1 MLLVYL
7 TSERLVSIKYPMKVA
22 LFRGNKT
29 QLIYFSIIL
38 FYNLAFYLP
47 FSFFFGFESY
57 QSVSD
62 QTNSSKNLTKSLF
75 CAFKYAITQQIFCYL
90 DLTNRIVIP
99 FLLIIVF
106 KIILIDYIFKSRKRV
121 YKNLHLERKQK
132 FSKRHKVFDFSSFFK
147 SNLFDIYFTKYN

>member
-47 FSFFFGFESY
+47 FSFFFGLESY
-57 QSVSD
+57 QSV
-62 QTNSSKNLTKSLF
+62 
-75 CAFKYAITQQIFCYL
+75 
-90 DLTNRIVIP
+90 IVIK
-99 FLLIIVF
+99 LIHVF
-106 KIILIDYIFKSRKRV
+106 FIK
-121 YKNLHLERKQK
+121 
-132 FSKRHKVFDFSSFFK
+132 
-147 SNLFDIYFTKYN
+147 